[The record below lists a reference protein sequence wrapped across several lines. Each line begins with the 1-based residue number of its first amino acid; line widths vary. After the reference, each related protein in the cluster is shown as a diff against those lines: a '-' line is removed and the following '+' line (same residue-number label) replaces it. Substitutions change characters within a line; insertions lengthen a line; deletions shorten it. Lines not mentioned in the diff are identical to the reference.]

1 MQPST
6 KATSLREKIS
16 FFLHTAPKHLAIIT
30 LMTVVVLTAGISFS
44 SCSLDQD
51 LDDTRTVTI
60 PVFESY
66 TPISRA
72 VYMDQETNN
81 TKQYFLS
88 LPPVV
93 GWETTE
99 FSSTSTTID
108 FDFLDTSVTCDIE
121 VFDDR
126 VVFTGANDSIDLNF
140 TVYDDGRFS
149 YTGIVLSERTN
160 DDDDATA
167 SYWGLFES
175 TIEGEIEGDFIAGT
189 GGIFKTW
196 EIAPQQS
203 FNATEPAENCGNLIY
218 GTYDV
223 GIDRGLP
230 FFRIVTFDE
239 TEKVASYY
247 QDPTTITLDSW
258 ESKRGLFATVFDMG
272 ALTSVGMTL
281 YLNDGTW
288 GPHPDDVL

>member
-1 MQPST
+1 MQPT
-6 KATSLREKIS
+6 ENQVSLYKKIS
-16 FFLHTAPKHLAIIT
+16 SSFFGGSRHAVIF
-30 LMTVVVLTAGISFS
+30 TVMALVLLTAGISFI

-51 LDDTRTVTI
+51 LEDTRTVTI
-60 PVFESY
+60 PVFETY

-99 FSSTSTTID
+99 VSSTSTTID

-160 DDDDATA
+160 DDDATTN
-167 SYWGLFES
+167 YWDLFES

-196 EIAPQQS
+196 EVAPQS
-203 FNATEPAENCGNLIY
+203 SYNATEPAEDCGNLIY

-223 GIDRGLP
+223 GIERGLP
-230 FFRIVTFDE
+230 FFRIVTLDE

-247 QDPTTITLDSW
+247 QDPTTITIGSW
-258 ESKRGLFATVFDMG
+258 ESKRDLFATVFDMD

-281 YLNDGTW
+281 YLNDGAW
-288 GPHPDDVL
+288 GLHPDDEL